1 MGLKPL
7 IIGGGIGVLIT
18 LAVVLPLVL
27 ILPKGEI
34 REGPD
39 LVRATG

>member
-7 IIGGGIGVLIT
+7 IIGGGIGVAIT
-18 LAVVLPLVL
+18 LAIVLPIVL
-27 ILPKGEI
+27 ILPEGEI
-34 REGPD
+34 NEGPD